1 MQRLNN
7 WAVKTNVSVKIIQD
21 TTQGGRDCLMSFRGC
36 AVDKVVENAHTIGAE
51 LVMLG
56 HKHGDD
62 WLGDGGRTQFQK
74 HWLSTHLVVF

>member
-1 MQRLNN
+1 
-7 WAVKTNVSVKIIQD
+7 
-21 TTQGGRDCLMSFRGC
+21 MSFRGC
-36 AVDKVVENAHTIGAE
+36 AVDKVFENAHTIGAE

-74 HWLSTHLVVF
+74 H